1 MPKKSRLKRLGA
13 WFGTTFSAVAALFYP
28 PNIRN
33 AFKQV
38 TKNGREYICFY
49 LATLLMGAGFW
60 TVALCTESN
69 LVEARARVEAAYDYH
84 VEVTVPDNETYANL
98 DNALTLAMDRDN
110 KNLADFY
117 WAYDEKPL
125 PDGSYIAR
133 LTLHEVEEMDASL
146 AEFKKDVLD
155 DVPHGAIRLSP
166 LYTFAEDFELPYNT
180 QLWLSVGAWFLFAVF
195 TLLVL
200 FLIRLDHF
208 RFVYGVYMTYGADF
222 PKLMGAAG
230 GELGTITALTAV
242 PAAIIGVGIA
252 AALYIPNG
260 VGLHLTVRSVL
271 LPVVGSLLAVFC
283 AVWFPVRRMSGQP
296 PIKHLAGED
305 NTALV
310 SSPRRSFYIFGE
322 RFPGKYELYAFWRMR
337 RYYLR
342 LVLSAVLFAAVFVT
356 GLYAAE
362 LVKTHNE
369 AAPTEYLLTF
379 EDLLAEPPSASE
391 PETERVTEA
400 ETDEYGEVVTS
411 GASEAETEAS
421 TPTEPGIDDE
431 YAALLWGDLPLVID
445 DIDAIPGVSHVE
457 WEASLSG
464 GYTASHILM
473 KPGQLYA
480 SGRYTVASDER
491 ASEGFRWA
499 ANNYAYTAIDE
510 IWIDHRIK
518 HGLCTFDGDPYAALT
533 RDKHIIISEDVYN
546 KKTYDFRPGDTI
558 MVAVCEEVRFKDLVT
573 DPKELLRGQIRDNQF
588 RYETYTVAAVM
599 RGMDSEDNIT
609 FGVPYGEYTLLTGTP
624 PARGEIAVC
633 MERGTDLDTVRAAE
647 GELRRILFPLG
658 GWKVTPTGNF
668 FDAEVRALKNDRAVI
683 LTLAACLLLIS
694 PMVWYFSQILFY
706 RKRRREF
713 TVLRALGAPDGAFAR
728 IHRVAGGVLSGCAFL
743 VTVLLSLLLN
753 YGVYI
758 VLNNLLPMMRLTDSI
773 HYDFGLSLPALIACV
788 AVSVLCGYLSCEL
801 PYRLYTRRDIAAGR
815 LEL

>member
-1 MPKKSRLKRLGA
+1 MPRKSRLKRLGA
-13 WFGTTFSAVAALFYP
+13 WLGTTFSAVAALLYP

-60 TVALCTESN
+60 TVTLCNESN

-110 KNLADFY
+110 RNLADFY

-125 PDGSYIAR
+125 PDGSYVAR
-133 LTLHEVEEMDASL
+133 LTLHDVDGLAPSL
-146 AEFKKDVLD
+146 AEFKKDVLA
-155 DVPHGAIRLSP
+155 DVPHGEIRTSP
-166 LYTFAEDFELPYNT
+166 LYSFEDDFQIPYNT

-230 GELGTITALTAV
+230 GELGTITALTAL
-242 PAAIIGVGIA
+242 PAALIGGGIA
-252 AALYIPNG
+252 AALYIPSG
-260 VGLHLTVRSVL
+260 VGLHLTVRAVL
-271 LPVVGSLLAVFC
+271 LPVIGSLLAVFC

-296 PIKHLAGED
+296 PVKHLAGED
-305 NTALV
+305 NTSLV

-356 GLYAAE
+356 GLYGAD

-369 AAPTEYLLTF
+369 TAPTEYLLTF
-379 EDLLAEPPSASE
+379 DDLLAEPSSASE
-391 PETERVTEA
+391 T
-400 ETDEYGEVVTS
+400 ETDTGD
-411 GASEAETEAS
+411 AEAETEPPS
-421 TPTEPGIDDE
+421 EPPVDDE

-457 WEASLSG
+457 WEASLAG

-480 SGRYTVASDER
+480 SGRYTVSSDER

-510 IWIDHRIK
+510 TWIAHRIK
-518 HGLCTFDGDPYAALT
+518 HGLCTFDGDPYDALT
-533 RDKHIIISEDVYN
+533 KEKHIIISEDIYN
-546 KKTYDFRPGDTI
+546 KKTYDFKPGDTV
-558 MVAVCEEVRFKDLVT
+558 MVAVCEEVVFTQLVT
-573 DPKELLRGQIRDNQF
+573 DTKELLRGQIRANKF

-599 RGMDSEDNIT
+599 RGMDSEDTIT

-624 PARGEIAVC
+624 PSRGEIAVC

-658 GWKVTPTGNF
+658 GWTVTPTGNF

-713 TVLRALGAPDGAFAR
+713 TVLRALGAPDGAFSR
-728 IHRVAGGVLSGCAFL
+728 LYRVAGGVLSGCAFL
-743 VTVLLSLLLN
+743 MTVLLSLLLN

-758 VLNNLLPMMRLTDSI
+758 LLNNLLPMMHLTESI

-801 PYRLYTRRDIAAGR
+801 PYRLYTKRDIAAGR